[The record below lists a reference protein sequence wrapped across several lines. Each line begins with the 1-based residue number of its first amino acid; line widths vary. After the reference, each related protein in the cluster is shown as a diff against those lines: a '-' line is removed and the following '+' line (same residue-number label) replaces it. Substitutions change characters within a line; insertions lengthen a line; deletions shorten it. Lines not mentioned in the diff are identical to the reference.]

1 MLEKFKSFMN
11 GVLSQFIS
19 VYRDNYSSC
28 HLLIRLV
35 ENWKES
41 LDKGYI
47 EGALLLDLFKA
58 FDCIPKLHVAKLHA
72 YGISLSAATFI
83 YSYLKRRRQNVK
95 IHDLFSSF
103 QTLLSG
109 VLQGSVM
116 GPMLFNIFFNGLLVV
131 LKKSQL
137 YNFADDNTIS
147 AEASSTE
154 DLLKILK
161 EESESAV
168 KWFRENNMIVN
179 PDKFQTIVLQNGNKN
194 NNTNII
200 LNTENITFNA
210 SKSVKLLGITIDNK
224 LNFEEHIFL
233 LCKKI
238 SLL

>member
-1 MLEKFKSFMN
+1 MN

-72 YGISLSAATFI
+72 YDISLSAATFI

-116 GPMLFNIFFNGLLVV
+116 GPMLFNIFFSGLLVV

-161 EESESAV
+161 E
-168 KWFRENNMIVN
+168 
-179 PDKFQTIVLQNGNKN
+179 
-194 NNTNII
+194 
-200 LNTENITFNA
+200 
-210 SKSVKLLGITIDNK
+210 
-224 LNFEEHIFL
+224 
-233 LCKKI
+233 
-238 SLL
+238 

>member
-116 GPMLFNIFFNGLLVV
+116 GPMLFNIFFSGLLVV
-131 LKKSQL
+131 LKESQL

-179 PDKFQTIVLQNGNKN
+179 PDKFQTIVLQKGNKN

>member
-28 HLLIRLV
+28 HVLIRLV

-109 VLQGSVM
+109 VLQGSV
-116 GPMLFNIFFNGLLVV
+116 L
-131 LKKSQL
+131 
-137 YNFADDNTIS
+137 
-147 AEASSTE
+147 
-154 DLLKILK
+154 
-161 EESESAV
+161 
-168 KWFRENNMIVN
+168 
-179 PDKFQTIVLQNGNKN
+179 
-194 NNTNII
+194 
-200 LNTENITFNA
+200 
-210 SKSVKLLGITIDNK
+210 
-224 LNFEEHIFL
+224 
-233 LCKKI
+233 
-238 SLL
+238 